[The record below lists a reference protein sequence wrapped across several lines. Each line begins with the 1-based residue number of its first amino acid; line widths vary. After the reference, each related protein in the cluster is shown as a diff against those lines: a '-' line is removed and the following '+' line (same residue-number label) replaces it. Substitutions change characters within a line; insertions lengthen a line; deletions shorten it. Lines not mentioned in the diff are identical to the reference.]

1 MQVLFCVQRG
11 KKVENKDVG
20 EAAAM
25 KTEHEL
31 YIFKSKPEVSNA
43 ILSVCV
49 CDWHYTV
56 CSAPKMRQTKLATS

>member
-43 ILSVCV
+43 AV
-49 CDWHYTV
+49 
-56 CSAPKMRQTKLATS
+56 